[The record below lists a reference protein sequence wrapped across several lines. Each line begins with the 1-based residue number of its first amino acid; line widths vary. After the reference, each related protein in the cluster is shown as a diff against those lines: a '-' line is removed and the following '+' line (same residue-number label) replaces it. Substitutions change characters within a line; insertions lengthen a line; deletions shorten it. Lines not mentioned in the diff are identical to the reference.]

1 MATCDKYIIDVLK
14 DLISTPSFNPPG
26 NERKIAECIKGIL
39 KKIDIPA
46 EIEPVDENRAN
57 VTGILKG
64 AASGPVL
71 VLNGHLDT
79 VPVKNDWSHDPFSGE
94 IDGDKIYGRGAAD
107 MKGAIAAMIGAA
119 KRIKESKDTI
129 KGSLLLSF
137 VADEE
142 RKNSGTIRFLEK
154 YKDIDY
160 AVVGEPSDLDIVNTN
175 RGVLRLEI
183 STFGKVGHA
192 SNPSG
197 GINAIY
203 RMNKAINSLM
213 ELAESYGSN
222 TENYTHRPSLSV
234 SLIKGGTAENIIPDT
249 CEIIIDRRTMYHE
262 NTEEV
267 IEEIT
272 ERFKE
277 IKRKDSTFD
286 YSYKVI
292 EELGPWK
299 AGDDS
304 GLLKMAD
311 RVYQECFKKKP
322 VLKDLGATCETTLF
336 AEKGADTMVFGPGSI
351 NQAHTKDEYV
361 EINQL
366 TGACEYYYRLIKEVL
381 S

>member
-1 MATCDKYIIDVLK
+1 MATCDEYVIDVLK
-14 DLISTPSFNPPG
+14 NLIRVPSFNPPG
-26 NERKIAECIKGIL
+26 NEKKIAECIKGIL
-39 KKIDIPA
+39 KKTDIPA
-46 EIEPVDENRAN
+46 EVEPVGNNRAN
-57 VTGILKG
+57 VTGILRG
-64 AASGPVL
+64 DATGPVL

-79 VPVKNDWSHDPFSGE
+79 VPVKEGWDHDPFSGE
-94 IDGDKIYGRGAAD
+94 TYGDKIYGRGAAD

-119 KRIKESKDTI
+119 KRIQESKDKI

-142 RKNSGTIRFLEK
+142 RKNVGTIRFLEK

-160 AVVGEPSDLDIVNTN
+160 AVVGEPSDLDIVISN

-183 STFGKVGHA
+183 STYGKAGHA

-203 RMNKAINSLM
+203 QMNKAISSLM

-222 TENYTHRPSLSV
+222 TKNYTNKPSLSV

-249 CEIIIDRRTMYHE
+249 CEIIIDRRTVYHE

-267 IEEIT
+267 IKEITGRFEEI
-272 ERFKE
+272 R
-277 IKRKDSTFD
+277 RKDSTFD
-286 YSYKVI
+286 YSYKVT

-299 AGDDS
+299 TRDDS

-311 RVYQECFKKKP
+311 RIYQGCFNKKP
-322 VLKDLGATCETTLF
+322 VLKDLGASCETTLF

-351 NQAHTKDEYV
+351 KQAHTKDEYV
-361 EINQL
+361 EISQL
-366 TGACEYYYRLIKEVL
+366 KGACEYYYRLIKEVL

>member
-1 MATCDKYIIDVLK
+1 MGTCDDYIIDVLK
-14 DLISTPSFNPPG
+14 ELIRIPSFNPPG
-26 NERKIAECIKGIL
+26 NEIQIAECIRGIL

-46 EIEPVDENRAN
+46 EVEPVDKDRAN
-57 VTGILKG
+57 VTGILKSAG
-64 AASGPVL
+64 PGPVL

-79 VPVKNDWSHDPFSGE
+79 VPVKENWGHDPFSGE
-94 IDGDKIYGRGAAD
+94 IDGNRIYGRGAAD

-119 KRIKESKDTI
+119 KKLKESNDKI
-129 KGSLLLSF
+129 KGTLLLSF

-142 RKNSGTIRFLEK
+142 RKNSGTMRFLEK

-160 AVVGEPSDLDIVNTN
+160 AVVGEPSDLDIVISN

-183 STFGKVGHA
+183 STFGKAGHA

-203 RMNKAINSLM
+203 RMNKAISSLM

-222 TENYTHRPSLSV
+222 TENYTQKPSLSV
-234 SLIKGGTAENIIPDT
+234 SLIKGGTAENIIPDA
-249 CEIIIDRRTMYHE
+249 CEIVIDRRTVYHE
-262 NTEEV
+262 NTQEV

-272 ERFKE
+272 GRFEE
-277 IKRKDSTFD
+277 IRRKDSTFD
-286 YSYKVI
+286 YSYKVT

-304 GLLKMAD
+304 GLLKMAG
-311 RVYQECFKKKP
+311 RVYQGCFKKRP
-322 VLKDLGATCETTLF
+322 VLKDLGATCETALF

-351 NQAHTKDEYV
+351 KQAHTKDEYI
-361 EINQL
+361 EISQL

>member
-1 MATCDKYIIDVLK
+1 MRSNHDYITDVLK
-14 DLISTPSFNPPG
+14 ELIGVSSINPPG
-26 NERKIAECIKGIL
+26 NEKKIAECIMAIL

-46 EIEPVDENRAN
+46 EVEPIDNNRAN

-64 AASGPVL
+64 AVSTPVL

-79 VPVKNDWSHDPFSGE
+79 VPVKEDWSHDPFSGE
-94 IDGDKIYGRGAAD
+94 VDSNRIYGRGAAD

-142 RKNSGTIRFLEK
+142 RKNSGTMQFLEK

-160 AVVGEPSDLDIVNTN
+160 AVVGEPSDLDIVISN

-183 STFGKVGHA
+183 STFGKAGHA

-203 RMNKAINSLM
+203 RMNKAIRSLM

-222 TENYTHRPSLSV
+222 NENYTNKPSLSV
-234 SLIKGGTAENIIPDT
+234 SLIKGGTAENMIPDT
-249 CEIIIDRRTMYHE
+249 CEIIIDRRTVYHE

-272 ERFKE
+272 ERFEE
-277 IKRKDSTFD
+277 IRRKDSTFD
-286 YSYKVI
+286 YSYKVT

-299 AGDDS
+299 ARDDS
-304 GLLKMAD
+304 GLLKMAG
-311 RVYQECFKKKP
+311 RVYQGCFNKKP
-322 VLKDLGATCETTLF
+322 VLKDLGATCETALF
-336 AEKGADTMVFGPGSI
+336 AEKGADTLVFGPGSI
-351 NQAHTKDEYV
+351 KQAHARDEYV
-361 EINQL
+361 EISHL
-366 TGACEYYYRLIKEVL
+366 TGACEYYYRLIKEIL